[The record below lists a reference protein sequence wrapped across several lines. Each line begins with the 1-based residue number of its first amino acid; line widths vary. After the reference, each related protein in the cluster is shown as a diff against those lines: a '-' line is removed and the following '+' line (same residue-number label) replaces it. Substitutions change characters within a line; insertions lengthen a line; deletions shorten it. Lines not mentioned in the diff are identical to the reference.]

1 MFNKK
6 VFEVYLKQ
14 EGENCTIHTEINAN
28 IDTDGLITDS
38 ELEQIK
44 NITLNI
50 CKRINIKN
58 GDHELKL
65 PSVLK

>member
-6 VFEVYLKQ
+6 VFEVYLNQ
-14 EGENCTIHTEINAN
+14 EGEDCNVQIEINTN
-28 IDTDGLITDS
+28 IDVDGLITET
-38 ELEQIK
+38 ELEQIR

-58 GDHELKL
+58 GNDELKL
-65 PSVLK
+65 PRELN

>member
-6 VFEVYLKQ
+6 VFEVYLNQ
-14 EGENCTIHTEINAN
+14 EGENYTIHTEINAN
-28 IDTDGLITDS
+28 TEPDGLITKS

-58 GDHELKL
+58 GDHELTL
-65 PSVLK
+65 PKVFK

>member
-6 VFEVYLKQ
+6 VFEVYLNQ

-28 IDTDGLITDS
+28 IESDGLITET

-44 NITLNI
+44 NITINI
-50 CKRINIKN
+50 CKRINIKK
-58 GDHELKL
+58 GDNKLKL
-65 PSVLK
+65 PSEFK